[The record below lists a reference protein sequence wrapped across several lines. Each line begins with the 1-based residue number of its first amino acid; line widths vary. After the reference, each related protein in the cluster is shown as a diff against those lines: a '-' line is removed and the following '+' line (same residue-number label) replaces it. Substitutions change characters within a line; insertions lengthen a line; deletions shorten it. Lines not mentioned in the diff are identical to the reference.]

1 MKLPQRHLSIRVPW
15 HDRGWDGTICASAKG
30 NASCLVLREVRESR
44 DDEAEQLDGGKTI
57 LELQEQNRPMPACLG
72 ERGTFMSAFP
82 FDRAVAHPYA
92 SFSPAH
98 KHIKPATFHHP
109 AYSAATIPFRWM
121 MRDSAFELA
130 QEFELDVDER
140 REPEGGWL
148 GSNTWV
154 QNYDNQRGLL
164 NAFFSAVEP
173 AKSLC
178 FFYAKQAPLSDTEDR
193 VLVGVGRVLELGPL
207 VDYVAQPGELNSYV
221 WDRAVVHSIRPHG
234 SEGFLLPY
242 AEILA
247 RSAEDESL
255 DLSEFVA
262 VPPKDRRA
270 EFSYAGEHVTHDGAI
285 AALLSCKAV
294 LERWASHST
303 TSLEPTLQWI
313 DSCLG
318 ELWTLRG
325 PTPGLGAVLAAH
337 GFEHAHSLAA
347 EVTNRLGEN
356 ESPWPLLDSLLAD
369 PEPLPFE
376 LAKRLSPMKR
386 AAWANIKDTK
396 PEARALLELLAR
408 FEITPAQAT
417 RFWLSENRHDAG
429 IDCTDADLLENPYLL
444 YELDRRSPEPISLL
458 TVDRGVFPAPVVR
471 SAHPLPPPSAVDD
484 ALDARRMRSLAV
496 GVLEDAAEE
505 GHTLRSRGDVVRKIR
520 EQPLDPACPVD
531 QHTFDV
537 AEATFAPAVV
547 KVDMADGSPAY
558 QLDRLNETARIIRKT
573 VTKRLK
579 ADRHELDVDWRA
591 ELDARLQDPR
601 PGDQEREEI
610 ARSEKA
616 AALAE
621 LAAAR
626 FAVLIGPAG
635 TGKTTLLQTL
645 GNHPSVKAAGVLLL
659 APTGKARVRLQTTTG
674 LDAQTVAQFLA
685 GRGRYDGDTGAYLV
699 TGENQFDGA
708 KTVIV
713 DEASML
719 TEEMLASL
727 IDSLKGVDRLILV
740 GDPRQLP
747 PIGAGRP
754 FVDIVAY
761 LAPENVESMPPPRV
775 ASGYVE
781 LTVKRRHAAEG
792 VLDTDRDDVQLADW
806 FSGAPVAPGEDD
818 VFVRALENG
827 TSQTL
832 RFVRWDEAADLREV
846 LLDAIAGELN
856 LDGRDDVDG
865 FAKTLGGS
873 EYEGRIYF
881 HRGKGPA
888 KAAEAWQILSPVG
901 GLPHGV
907 RDINRLVQLTF
918 RSGDL
923 ERARDPQNK
932 KIPRPLGP
940 EDIVYGDK
948 VINIRNGWKR
958 GKSVYPQEGALEYVA
973 NGEIGIAVGTFARK
987 GWTTRP
993 KTLEVEFSSQPDVA
1007 YKFYGSE
1014 LQAEGEPR
1022 LQLAYAVTVHKAQGS
1037 EFETCL
1043 LVLPEESRILSR
1055 ELIYTALTRQ
1065 KKRIVILHQG
1075 DRSELKRFA
1084 SDYFSETKRR
1094 LTNLFAP
1101 PSPVLIRDR
1110 FFEEKLIHRSG
1121 RGEPMRSKSEVII
1134 ADALAAA
1141 KVPYEYET
1149 PLILG
1154 GERRSPD
1161 FTIEDPDTGRTYYWE
1176 HCGMLTDAGYARR
1189 WQAKQQWYRENGV
1202 LPEEEGG
1209 GPQGTLVVTEDDEK
1223 GGFDSAAVH
1232 KKIEDL
1238 FG

>member
-1 MKLPQRHLSIRVPW
+1 MKLPQRHVSIRVSW
-15 HDRGWDGTICASAKG
+15 HDRGWDGTMCANAKG
-30 NASCLVLREVRESR
+30 NASCLVLREVRENR
-44 DDEAEQLDGGKTI
+44 DDEAEQLDGGKSI
-57 LELQEQNRPMPACLG
+57 LELQEQKRPMPACLG
-72 ERGTFMSAFP
+72 ERGTFMSPFP
-82 FDRAVAHPYA
+82 FDRIVAHPYA

-98 KHIKPATFHHP
+98 KHIKPATFRHP

-121 MRDSAFELA
+121 MRDTAFELG
-130 QEFELDVDER
+130 QEFDLDVDEH
-140 REPEGGWL
+140 REPEDGWL
-148 GSNTWV
+148 ASNTWV
-154 QNYDNQRGLL
+154 QNYDNQRALL
-164 NAFFSAVEP
+164 DAFFSAVEP
-173 AKSLC
+173 EKSLC
-178 FFYAKQAPLSDTEDR
+178 FFYAKQTPLSDSEDR

-221 WDRAVVHSIRPHG
+221 WDRAVVHSIRPQG
-234 SEGFLLPY
+234 AEGFLLPY

-247 RSAEDESL
+247 RAAEDESL
-255 DLSEFVA
+255 DPSEFVA
-262 VPPKDRRA
+262 VAPDDRRA

-285 AALLSCKAV
+285 AALLSCKSV
-294 LERWASHST
+294 LERWAPHSA
-303 TSLEPTLQWI
+303 TSVEPALQWI
-313 DSCLG
+313 DARLG

-337 GFEHAHSLAA
+337 GFEHANFLAA
-347 EVTNRLGEN
+347 EVVNQLNEN

-369 PEPLPFE
+369 PTPLPFE
-376 LAKRLSPMKR
+376 LVKRLTPMKR
-386 AAWANIKDTK
+386 NVWANIKETK
-396 PEARALLELLAR
+396 PERRALLELLAR
-408 FEITPAQAT
+408 FELTAEQAT
-417 RFWLSENRHDAG
+417 RFWLPESREDAS
-429 IDCTDADLLENPYLL
+429 IDCADGDLLANPYLL
-444 YELDRRSPEPISLL
+444 YELDRRSPDSISLL
-458 TVDRGVFPAPVVR
+458 TVDRGVFPVPAIR

-484 ALDARRMRSLAV
+484 ALDARRLRSLTV
-496 GVLEDAAEE
+496 GVLEEAAED
-505 GHTLRSRGDVVRKIR
+505 GHTLRSRGDVVRAIR
-520 EQPLDPACPVD
+520 EQPLDPPSLVD
-531 QHTFDV
+531 QDTFDV
-537 AEATFAPAVV
+537 AEESFGPTVE
-547 KVDMADGSPAY
+547 KVEMADGSPAY
-558 QLDRLNETARIIRKT
+558 QLERLNNTARIIRNA
-573 VTKRLK
+573 VTKRV
-579 ADRHELDVDWRA
+579 AAVRHGLDVDWRS
-591 ELDARLQDPR
+591 ELDARLKDPR
-601 PGDQEREEI
+601 SGDEEREEI

-685 GRGRYDGDTGAYLV
+685 GRGRYDGETGAYLV

-754 FVDIVAY
+754 FVDIVAH

-775 ASGYVE
+775 APGYVE

-818 VFVRALENG
+818 VFTRALENG
-827 TSQTL
+827 GSQSL
-832 RFVRWDEAADLREV
+832 RFVRWNEAADLREV
-846 LLDAIAGELN
+846 LLDVIADELN
-856 LDGRDDVDG
+856 LEGRDDVDG
-865 FAKTLGGS
+865 FAETLGGT
-873 EYEGRIYF
+873 EHEGRIYF
-881 HRGKGPA
+881 HRGRGPA
-888 KAAEAWQILSPVG
+888 EAAEAWQILSPVG

-918 RSGDL
+918 RSGDI
-923 ERARDPQNK
+923 ERARDPRNK
-932 KIPRPLGP
+932 KIPKPLGP
-940 EDIVYGDK
+940 ENIVYGDK

-958 GKSVYPQEGALEYVA
+958 GRNVYPQEGALKYVA
-973 NGEIGIAVGTFARK
+973 NGEIGIAVGTFARQ
-987 GWTTRP
+987 GWTRRP
-993 KTLEVEFSSQPDVA
+993 NTLEVEFSSQGDFA
-1007 YKFYGSE
+1007 YKFFGGE
-1014 LQAEGEPR
+1014 LQAEGTPR

-1037 EFETCL
+1037 EFGTCF
-1043 LVLPEESRILSR
+1043 LVLPKESRILSR

-1075 DRSELKRFA
+1075 DRADLKRFA

-1101 PSPVLIRDR
+1101 PSPVQIRDR
-1110 FFEEKLIHRSG
+1110 FFEKNLIHRSR
-1121 RGEPMRSKSEVII
+1121 RGELMRSKSEVII
-1134 ADALAAA
+1134 ANELDTAG
-1141 KVPYEYET
+1141 VPYEYDT
-1149 PLILG
+1149 PLVLS
-1154 GERRSPD
+1154 GEMRSPD
-1161 FTIEDPDTGRTYYWE
+1161 FTIEDADTGRTHYWE

-1189 WQAKQQWYRENGV
+1189 WAAKQHWYRENGV

-1209 GPQGTLVVTEDDEK
+1209 GPKGTLVVTEDDEK
-1223 GGFDSAAVH
+1223 GGIDSAAVH
-1232 KKIEDL
+1232 QKIQEL